1 MPNNISSSKRL
12 RQGVKRNLRNRM
24 KKSEIRTLTKKVIE
38 AVEAGDQSK
47 AEELA
52 KVVQR
57 KLDRAAKS
65 GTLHANTA
73 ARRKKM
79 LEHQLASKSKPA

>member
-38 AVEAGDQSK
+38 AVEALLVRKRGMQMQPPLFDPQRNAPCANSAL
-47 AEELA
+47 AEGAEA
-52 KVVQR
+52 AIPQCFR
-57 KLDRAAKS
+57 KLRV
-65 GTLHANTA
+65 
-73 ARRKKM
+73 
-79 LEHQLASKSKPA
+79 

>member
-52 KVVQR
+52 KVVQG

-65 GTLHANTA
+65 GTLHANTV
-73 ARRKKM
+73 RRRQS
-79 LEHQLASKSKPA
+79 QLTRRLQENKPA